1 MAWEKRVVW
10 TEGMMLQPQHF
21 QQQSRYHEAQL
32 RLGLQASTPYFWG
45 FTNLEVD
52 QSLLKLGKLGMNR
65 AQGVF
70 DDGSLFS
77 FPDIDAV
84 PAVIEL
90 DKSHLNAT
98 LYLALP
104 IRREGSKEVSRDE
117 RDSGRYQIAESE
129 VKDVSGLT
137 HNKAFVEICGL
148 NCVIRTSLQDNSEFV
163 CLAFAEVDDV
173 SPNGVVTLKPDF
185 VAPLLNGKASPLIS
199 SFVSELVQLSQHR
212 IQSLASRVSVAGK
225 STGSEIT
232 DFIMLQTL
240 NRHQPLLQHLAQAE
254 TVPPFYLYE
263 KLVSLIGDMSTL
275 IQTDKMV
282 PSLPA
287 YSHNEL
293 SQVFKPLIAELRSLF
308 SVVLEQ
314 NSVNIPLQEKKF
326 GIRVGAI
333 ADRTLLTNASFILAV
348 SADVS
353 ADDIRQY
360 FPQQVKIGSVENI
373 KELVNLQLP
382 GVQLHHLP
390 AAPREIP
397 YQRHFVYFEFV
408 QTGEYWQALTNS
420 GGIACH
426 IGTNFPN
433 LVMELW
439 AIRS

>member
-32 RLGLQASTPYFWG
+32 RLSIQACMPHSWG
-45 FTNLEVD
+45 FSSID
-52 QSLLKLGKLGMNR
+52 IDSALLKSGKLAVNQ

-70 DDGSLFS
+70 GDGSLFS

-84 PAVIEL
+84 PTAIDL

-104 IRREGSKEVSRDE
+104 IRRQGNNEVSRAQQDN
-117 RDSGRYQIAESE
+117 GRYQIAENE

-137 HNKAFVEICGL
+137 NNKVFVEICGL
-148 NCVIRTSLQDNSEFV
+148 NCAIRTSLQDNSEFV
-163 CLAFAEVDDV
+163 CLAFAVVDDV
-173 SPNGVVTLKPDF
+173 SPNGVVSLKSDF
-185 VAPLLNGKASPLIS
+185 IQPLLDAKASAFIS
-199 SFVSELVQLSQHR
+199 SFISELVQLCQHR

-225 STGSEIT
+225 STGSEII
-232 DFIMLQTL
+232 DFVMLQTL
-240 NRHQPLLQHLAQAE
+240 NRHQPLLRHLEQAE
-254 TVPPFYLYE
+254 SVTPFYLYE
-263 KLVSLIGDMSTL
+263 KLVCLIGDMSTL
-275 IQTDKMV
+275 IQADKMV
-282 PSLPA
+282 PKLPA

-293 SQVFKPLIAELRSLF
+293 TQVFQPLMAELRSLF

-333 ADRTLLTNASFILAV
+333 SDRTLFTSASFVLAV

-353 ADDIRQY
+353 TEDIRQY
-360 FPQQVKIGSVENI
+360 FPQQVKIGSVEKI

-382 GVQLHHLP
+382 GVQLNHLA

-408 QTGEYWQALTNS
+408 QNSEYWQALSES

-433 LVMELW
+433 LAMELW